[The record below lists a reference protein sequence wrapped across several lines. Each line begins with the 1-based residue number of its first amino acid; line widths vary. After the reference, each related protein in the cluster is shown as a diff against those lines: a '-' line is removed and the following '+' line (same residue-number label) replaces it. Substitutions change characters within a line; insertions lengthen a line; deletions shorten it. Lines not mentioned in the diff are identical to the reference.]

1 MQLDKLTLKSQE
13 ALQEAQRIA
22 HGYSHQEVDCEHLLL
37 ALLGQNESLV
47 PELLQKIGTPPAKLQ
62 PDLEKE
68 LARRHKVQGTS
79 SSDVYLSP
87 NLKKALDAAQSE
99 AGKLKD
105 DYVSTEHLLLGLLA
119 EGGASLKQIFK
130 THGLKRDTV
139 LKALAGLRGNQRV
152 TDENPEAKFQALDKY
167 GRDLTALA
175 RQGKIDPVIGRDE
188 EIRRVMQV
196 LTRRT
201 KNNPVLI
208 GEPGVG
214 KTAIAEGLAR
224 RIVSGDVPES
234 LKNKRLIAMD
244 LSAMIAGAKYRG
256 EFEDRLKAFLKEIVA
271 SEGKIILFIDELHTI
286 VGAGAAE
293 GATDAANILKPQL
306 ARGELRCIGATTL
319 DEYRKHIEKDP
330 ALERRFQ
337 PVMVEEPTVE
347 ATIAILRGL
356 KERYEV
362 HHGVRIQDSALVA
375 AATLSNRYIT
385 DRFLPDKA
393 IDLVDEAA
401 SRIKMEL
408 DSKPT
413 ELDQL
418 DRQILQ
424 LEIERTSLA
433 KEKDAA
439 SKERLKLIDKETANL
454 KDKSKALTAQWQNEK
469 AGVNAVSVVQS
480 QLEQARLELEQ
491 VRRRGDLDKAAE
503 IQYGKIPELEKK
515 LATVSAALESS
526 GDASSPKVDAA
537 PPPQEGGSSAP
548 AAGGFQEKATGASP
562 LPFVGFDP
570 KAPVGFLRSGKL
582 PHWRQD
588 GVTYFVTWRTE
599 DSMPKERVDTWF
611 AERESWLKQHPE
623 PWDTKTEEEYYRL
636 FPDRWEKWL
645 DENHGEC
652 LLSRPDLRKIVE
664 DVLRHDDGVE
674 YRLKDFVVMPNHVHA
689 LVTPL
694 GKNTLSEAMQ
704 EWKSVSAHRINKA
717 LGRKGEFWQKEYF
730 DHIVRSAEQLE
741 KLKRYIQNN
750 PLALP
755 ERLRGGSGDASS
767 PKGGGDAPVAANNAT
782 QRDEGVA
789 ATLRDGASRLRLLR
803 QEVTDEDIARVVAS
817 WTHIPVSRMLEGER
831 QKLVKMEE
839 RLAQRVIGQ
848 REAIKAVSDAVRRAR
863 SGLQD
868 PNRPI
873 GSFIFLG
880 PTGVGKTETARALA
894 EFLFDDE
901 NAMIRIDMSE
911 YMEKHTVSR
920 LIGAPPGYVGY
931 EEGGQLSEA
940 VRRRPYSVVLFDEIE
955 KAHHDVFNVLLQV
968 LDDGRLTDGQGRTV
982 DFKNTIVIMTSN
994 LGSQIIQESLESR
1007 LQAESGR
1014 GAAGKPPKGGT
1025 PNELD
1030 DRIMAELK
1038 RHFRPEFLNRVD
1050 DVIIFQS
1057 LDEEDLARIVDI
1069 QLARLGKRLEQ
1080 QQLTLDVDA
1089 AAKKL
1094 LAKEG
1099 YDPQFGARPLKRAV
1113 QERILN
1119 PLSMRLLE
1127 GEFKPGDKIK
1137 VTADGDGLIFKKK

>member
-1 MQLDKLTLKSQE
+1 MQLDKLTQKSQA
-13 ALQEAQRIA
+13 ALQAAQRLA
-22 HGYSHQEVDCEHLLL
+22 QEQSHQEMDGEHLLL
-37 ALLGQNESLV
+37 ALLGQDESLV
-47 PELLQKIGTPPAKLQ
+47 PQLFARLGVPPAKVEPELA
-62 PDLEKE
+62 KE
-68 LARRHKVQGTS
+68 LARRHKIQGGS
-79 SSDVYLSP
+79 EPYAGRDLQ
-87 NLKKALDAAQSE
+87 KALAAAQ
-99 AGKLKD
+99 AVATQLKD
-105 DYVSTEHLLLGLLA
+105 DFVSTEHLLLGLLD
-119 EGGASLKQIFK
+119 EASPSLQKIF
-130 THGLKRDTV
+130 TAHGLKRDAV
-139 LKALAGLRGNQRV
+139 LQALAELRGNQRV
-152 TDENPEAKFQALDKY
+152 TDPQPEAKFQALEKY

-234 LKNKRLIAMD
+234 LKNKKLVAMD
-244 LSAMIAGAKYRG
+244 LGAMIAGAKYRG
-256 EFEDRLKAFLKEIVA
+256 EFEDRLKAFLKEITA
-271 SEGKIILFIDELHTI
+271 SGGKIILFIDELHTL

-293 GATDAANILKPQL
+293 GSSDAANIMKPQL
-306 ARGELRCIGATTL
+306 ARGELRCVGATTL
-319 DEYRKHIEKDP
+319 DEYRQHIEKDP

-337 PVMVEEPTVE
+337 PVQVAEPTVE

-362 HHGVRIQDSALVA
+362 HHGVRIQDAALVA
-375 AATLSNRYIT
+375 AATLSHRYIT

-433 KEKDAA
+433 KEKDFA
-439 SKERLKLIDKETANL
+439 SKERLKLIDKTLADL
-454 KDKSKALTAQWQNEK
+454 KEKSKALTAQWQNEK
-469 AGVNAVSVVQS
+469 TAVNAVSIVQS
-480 QLEQARLELEQ
+480 QLEQAKLELERAQ
-491 VRRRGDLDKAAE
+491 RAGDLSKAAE
-503 IQYGKIPELEKK
+503 VQYGKIPDLEKK
-515 LATVSAALESS
+515 LAAVSGAIEGG
-526 GDASSPKVDAA
+526 GDASSP
-537 PPPQEGGSSAP
+537 QGGRSAP
-548 AAGGFQEKATGASP
+548 AAGTATRASQPHSVTEASP

-570 KAPVGFLRSGKL
+570 KVPVGFLRGGNL

-588 GVTYFVTWRTE
+588 GTTYFVTWRTA
-599 DSMPKERVDTWF
+599 DSLPKARVDAWF
-611 AERESWLKQHPE
+611 AERDEWMKKNPE
-623 PWDTKTEEEYYRL
+623 PWTPKMEEEYYQR

-645 DENHGEC
+645 DDCKGEC
-652 LLSRPDLRKIVE
+652 LLAQQELRKIVE
-664 DVLRHDDGVE
+664 STLRHDDGVK
-674 YRLKDFVVMPNHVHA
+674 YHLRDFVVAPNHVHV
-689 LVTPL
+689 LVTPT
-694 GKNTLSEAMQ
+694 GGENTLSEAVQ
-704 EWKSVSAHRINKA
+704 VWKSVSSHRINQT

-730 DHIVRSAEQLE
+730 DHIVRSPEQLA
-741 KLKRYIQNN
+741 KFKNYIQNH
-750 PLALP
+750 PQ
-755 ERLRGGSGDASS
+755 GGDDASS
-767 PKGGGDAPVAANNAT
+767 PKSGGDAPVAGGFEKG
-782 QRDEGVA
+782 DEGVTS
-789 ATLRDGASRLRLLR
+789 TLRAEPSRPRLLR
-803 QEVTDEDIARVVAS
+803 QEVTDEDIARVVAA
-817 WTHIPVSRMLEGER
+817 WTHIPVARMLEGER
-831 QKLVKMEE
+831 EKLLHMEA
-839 RLAQRVIGQ
+839 RLQRRIIGQ
-848 REAIKAVSDAVRRAR
+848 QPAIAAVANAVRRAR

-901 NAMIRIDMSE
+901 NAMVRIDMSE
-911 YMEKHTVSR
+911 YMEKHTVAR

-931 EEGGQLSEA
+931 EAGGQLSEA
-940 VRRRPYSVVLFDEIE
+940 VRRKPYAVILFDEIE
-955 KAHHDVFNVLLQV
+955 KAHSDVFNVLLQV

-994 LGSQIIQESLESR
+994 LGSPIIQDYFLDGKTD
-1007 LQAESGR
+1007 QASYQAMED
-1014 GAAGKPPKGGT
+1014 KV
-1025 PNELD
+1025 L
-1030 DRIMAELK
+1030 AELK

-1050 DVIIFQS
+1050 DTIIFQS
-1057 LDEEDLARIVDI
+1057 LDESELTRIVDI
-1069 QLARLGKRLEQ
+1069 QLRRLEQ
-1080 QQLTLDVDA
+1080 RLAQQNLTLELDA

-1094 LAKEG
+1094 LATEG

-1113 QERILN
+1113 QEHLLN
-1119 PLSMRLLE
+1119 PLSMKILE
-1127 GEFKPGDKIK
+1127 GDFKAGDKIK
-1137 VTADGDGLIFKKK
+1137 VTADGDELVFTKK

>member
-1 MQLDKLTLKSQE
+1 MQLDKLTIKSQE
-13 ALQEAQRIA
+13 ALSEAQRLA
-22 HGYSHQEVDCEHLLL
+22 HSHSHQEVDGEHLLL
-37 ALLGQNESLV
+37 ALLGQTDSLI
-47 PELLQKIGTPPAKLQ
+47 PELLEKIGVPVAKLQ
-62 PDLEKE
+62 QDVERE

-79 SSDVYLSP
+79 SSDVFLSP

-99 AGKLKD
+99 AGRLKD
-105 DYVSTEHLLLGLLA
+105 DYISTEHLLLGLLA
-119 EGGASLKQIFK
+119 EGGSSLKK
-130 THGLKRDTV
+130 MLSAAGLKRDTV
-139 LKALAGLRGNQRV
+139 LKALVELRGNQRV
-152 TDENPEAKFQALDKY
+152 TDPNPEDKFQALDKY

-234 LKNKRLIAMD
+234 LKNKRLVAMD

-256 EFEDRLKAFLKEIVA
+256 EFEDRLKAFLKEIAA

-293 GATDAANILKPQL
+293 GATDAANIMKPQL
-306 ARGELRCIGATTL
+306 ARGELRCVGATTL

-337 PVMVEEPTVE
+337 PVQVAEPTVE

-375 AATLSNRYIT
+375 AATLSHRYIT

-469 AGVNAVSVVQS
+469 AVVNAVSVVQT
-480 QLEQARLELEQ
+480 QLEQAKIELEQ
-491 VRRRGDLDKAAE
+491 VQRRGDLTKSAE
-503 IQYGKIPELEKK
+503 IQYGKIPDLEKK
-515 LATVSAALESS
+515 LATIEKQSAH
-526 GDASSPKVDAA
+526 SPS
-537 PPPQEGGSSAP
+537 QGYG
-548 AAGGFQEKATGASP
+548 ATSHA
-562 LPFVGFDP
+562 
-570 KAPVGFLRSGKL
+570 LRS
-582 PHWRQD
+582 
-588 GVTYFVTWRTE
+588 T
-599 DSMPKERVDTWF
+599 
-611 AERESWLKQHPE
+611 
-623 PWDTKTEEEYYRL
+623 
-636 FPDRWEKWL
+636 
-645 DENHGEC
+645 
-652 LLSRPDLRKIVE
+652 
-664 DVLRHDDGVE
+664 
-674 YRLKDFVVMPNHVHA
+674 
-689 LVTPL
+689 
-694 GKNTLSEAMQ
+694 
-704 EWKSVSAHRINKA
+704 
-717 LGRKGEFWQKEYF
+717 
-730 DHIVRSAEQLE
+730 
-741 KLKRYIQNN
+741 
-750 PLALP
+750 
-755 ERLRGGSGDASS
+755 
-767 PKGGGDAPVAANNAT
+767 
-782 QRDEGVA
+782 
-789 ATLRDGASRLRLLR
+789 LLR
-803 QEVTDEDIARVVAS
+803 QEVTDEDIAKVVAA

-839 RLAQRVIGQ
+839 RLAQRVVGQ
-848 REAIKAVSDAVRRAR
+848 KEAIKAVSDAVRRAR

-994 LGSQIIQESLESR
+994 LGSPIIQEYFANAERGLR
-1007 LQAESGR
+1007 NAESKKSEIR
-1014 GAAGKPPKGGT
+1014 NPKS
-1025 PNELD
+1025 EMEQAV
-1030 DRIMAELK
+1030 MAELK

-1057 LDEEDLARIVDI
+1057 LDESELERIVDI
-1069 QLARLGKRLEQ
+1069 QLEKLKKRLAQ

-1094 LAKEG
+1094 LASEG

-1113 QERILN
+1113 QEHILN

-1127 GEFKPGDKIK
+1127 GDFKPGDRIK
-1137 VTADGDGLIFKKK
+1137 VTTDGESLVFKAK

>member
-1 MQLDKLTLKSQE
+1 MQPDKFTQKSSE
-13 ALQEAQRIA
+13 ALQVAQRLA
-22 HGYSHQEVDCEHLLL
+22 REHSHQEIDGEHLLL
-37 ALLGQNESLV
+37 ALIGQEESLIPDLLERIGV
-47 PELLQKIGTPPAKLQ
+47 PGARLK
-62 PDLEKE
+62 PDLEAE
-68 LARRHKVQGTS
+68 LARRHKVQGGGEPYAGADLRKS
-79 SSDVYLSP
+79 
-87 NLKKALDAAQSE
+87 LDAAGSE
-99 AGKLKD
+99 AAKLKD
-105 DYVSTEHLLLGLLA
+105 EYISTEHLLLGLLDG
-119 EGGASLKQIFK
+119 GGAALKKIFAK
-130 THGLKRDTV
+130 HGLKRDAV
-139 LKALAGLRGNQRV
+139 LKVLAELRGNQRV
-152 TDENPEAKFQALDKY
+152 TDQQPEAKFQALEKY

-234 LKNKRLIAMD
+234 LKNKQLVAMD
-244 LSAMIAGAKYRG
+244 LGAMIAGAKYRG
-256 EFEDRLKAFLKEIVA
+256 EFEDRLKAFLKEITA
-271 SEGKIILFIDELHTI
+271 SEGKIILFIDELHTL

-293 GATDAANILKPQL
+293 GATDAANIMKPQL
-306 ARGELRCIGATTL
+306 ARGELRCVGATTL

-337 PVMVEEPTVE
+337 PVQVAEPSVE

-375 AATLSNRYIT
+375 AATLSHRYIT

-433 KEKDAA
+433 KEKDSA
-439 SKERLKLIDKETANL
+439 SKERLKRLDKELADL
-454 KDKSKALTAQWQNEK
+454 KEKSKALTAQWQNEK
-469 AGVNAVSVVQS
+469 AAVNAVSVVAS
-480 QLEQARLELEQ
+480 QLEQAKIELEHAQ
-491 VRRRGDLDKAAE
+491 RKGDLNLAAQ
-503 IQYGKIPELEKK
+503 IQYGKIPDLEKK
-515 LATVSAALESS
+515 LAAVTAAIEGGQGG
-526 GDASSPKVDAA
+526 GDAPSP
-537 PPPQEGGSSAP
+537 QGGSSAL
-548 AAGGFQEKATGASP
+548 AAGSATRASQPP
-562 LPFVGFDP
+562 LSSQPFVGFDP
-570 KAPVGFLRSGKL
+570 KAPVGFLRGGNL
-582 PHWRQD
+582 PHWRQE
-588 GVTYFVTWRTE
+588 GVTYFVTWRTA
-599 DSMPKERVDTWF
+599 DSLPKSRVDEWF
-611 AERESWLKQHPE
+611 AEREAWLKKNPE
-623 PWDTKTEEEYYRL
+623 PWTPKVEEEYFQR

-645 DENHGEC
+645 NECHGEC
-652 LLSRPDLRKIVE
+652 VLARPELLKIIE
-664 DVLRHDDGVE
+664 DTLKHDDGVK
-674 YRLKDFVVMPNHVHA
+674 YHLNDFVIAPNHVHV
-689 LVTPL
+689 LVTPT
-694 GKNTLSEAMQ
+694 GGENTLSDAVQ
-704 EWKSVSAHRINKA
+704 DWKSVSAHRINKA

-730 DHIVRSAEQLE
+730 DHIVRSPEQLA
-741 KLKRYIQNN
+741 KFRSYIHNHPQGGVQ
-750 PLALP
+750 
-755 ERLRGGSGDASS
+755 GGSGASS
-767 PKGGGDAPVAANNAT
+767 RKSGGDASVAGRLDAG
-782 QRDEGVA
+782 DEGVTA
-789 ATLRDGASRLRLLR
+789 TSRVEGNASTLRDGASRPRLLR

-848 REAIKAVSDAVRRAR
+848 KAAIKAVSDAVRRAR

-901 NAMIRIDMSE
+901 NAMVRIDMSE
-911 YMEKHTVSR
+911 YMEKFSVQR

-931 EEGGQLSEA
+931 DEGGQLSEA
-940 VRRRPYSVVLFDEIE
+940 VRRRPYAVVLFDEIE
-955 KAHHDVFNVLLQV
+955 KAHPDVFNVLLQV

-994 LGSQIIQESLESR
+994 LGSPIIQEYFLDGKTDKASH
-1007 LQAESGR
+1007 QAMED
-1014 GAAGKPPKGGT
+1014 KV
-1025 PNELD
+1025 L
-1030 DRIMAELK
+1030 AELK

-1050 DVIIFQS
+1050 DTIIFQS
-1057 LDEEDLARIVDI
+1057 LDESELARIVEI
-1069 QLARLGKRLEQ
+1069 QIGRLEKRLAQ
-1080 QQLTLDVDA
+1080 QNLTLDVDDR
-1089 AAKKL
+1089 AKQL

-1113 QERILN
+1113 QEHLLN
-1119 PLSMRLLE
+1119 PLSMKILE
-1127 GEFKPGDKIK
+1127 GDFKAGDKIK
-1137 VTADGDGLIFKKK
+1137 VTADGDELKFQRK